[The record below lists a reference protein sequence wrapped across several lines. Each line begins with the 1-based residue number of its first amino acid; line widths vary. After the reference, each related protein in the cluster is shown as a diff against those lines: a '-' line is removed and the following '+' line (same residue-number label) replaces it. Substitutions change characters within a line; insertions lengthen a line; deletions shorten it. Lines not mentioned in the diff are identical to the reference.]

1 MDRLFATL
9 DIYCERTE
17 AGLWAE
23 PVNAL
28 TNLLILGGGFFGLAQ
43 VRSRQAGIY
52 AEILCWWVVAIGLG
66 SFLFHTTAIELTKW
80 ADIIPI
86 ATFTLAMAIFC
97 LRRFAGLS
105 VPKTAVYFVSYFA
118 VISVVTWLIPAWVS
132 EATNG
137 TIAYLPAL
145 AGYAFFGVVALLH
158 GSPAGWYCIACAVIL
173 FAGFVFRAIDQ
184 DICQAFPLGTHFMW
198 HVLIALMLSVNLMAV
213 AKYGAPRRPAAGDRR

>member
-105 VPKTAVYFVSYFA
+105 APKTAVYFVSYFA
-118 VISVVTWLIPAWVS
+118 VISLVTWLIPTWVS

-137 TIAYLPAL
+137 TMAYLPAL
-145 AGYAFFGVVALLH
+145 AGFAFFGLLALAY
-158 GSPAGWYCIACAVIL
+158 GSRAGWYCIACAAIL
-173 FAGFVFRAIDQ
+173 FVAFFFRAADQ
-184 DICQAFPLGTHFMW
+184 DLCNRFPLGTHFLW
-198 HVLIALMLSVNLMAV
+198 HILIALMLGVILIAV
-213 AKYGAPRRPAAGDRR
+213 AKHGAPRRPDDRS

>member
-1 MDRLFATL
+1 MGRHHSDRHIHARHGDLLPAPFRRP
-9 DIYCERTE
+9 ER
-17 AGLWAE
+17 
-23 PVNAL
+23 
-28 TNLLILGGGFFGLAQ
+28 
-43 VRSRQAGIY
+43 
-52 AEILCWWVVAIGLG
+52 
-66 SFLFHTTAIELTKW
+66 
-80 ADIIPI
+80 
-86 ATFTLAMAIFC
+86 
-97 LRRFAGLS
+97 
-105 VPKTAVYFVSYFA
+105 AVYFVSYFA
-118 VISVVTWLIPAWVS
+118 VISVVTWLIPAWVG

-145 AGYAFFGVVALLH
+145 AGYAFFGVVALVH